1 MKIARLVS
9 LLILTATPAA
19 FGADAGGMVLYSGD
33 VLGEVEP
40 CGCRVNPA
48 GGVVRRSGLLARLTK
63 EKKGPF
69 LQVDAGD
76 FLYEAKDF
84 PESLAERS
92 KIQAQALIRAHE
104 RMGLDV
110 IVPGEKDLALG
121 LPMLRNLFE
130 KSKTKIL
137 AANLRWEGKAMF
149 PGSAVFELKTGAA
162 KGTRIAVIGLVGESV
177 GYPSP
182 LTVESRIAAFERE
195 KAALEGKFDHLVV
208 VSHSGMEADLELA
221 KKSKGIALIV
231 GAHTQSFTQ
240 EPVIENGVP
249 IVQAS
254 YRGQHVGAV
263 PLSTIAKSETF
274 SLYEMNDSYEKEASP
289 EIRKITERLKKDIA
303 ESEKKLLKKPSR

>member
-1 MKIARLVS
+1 MNIARLAS
-9 LLILTATPAA
+9 LLLFTAATPAFA
-19 FGADAGGMVLYSGD
+19 AESGGAILYSGD

-76 FLYEAKDF
+76 FLFEGKDL

-92 KIQAQALIRAHE
+92 KIQAQALVRAHE

-110 IVPGEKDLALG
+110 FVPGEKDLALG

-137 AANLRWEGKAMF
+137 TANLRWEGKPVF
-149 PGSAVFELKTGAA
+149 PGSAIFELKTGAG
-162 KGTRIAVIGLVGESV
+162 KVVRIGVVGLVGETV

-182 LTVESRIAAFERE
+182 LTVEPRLAAFERE
-195 KAALEGKFDHLVV
+195 KAALDGKVDQIVI

-221 KKSKGIALIV
+221 KKTKGVALIV

-240 EPVIENGVP
+240 EPVVENGIP

-254 YRGQHVGAV
+254 YRGQHVGFI
-263 PLSTIAKSETF
+263 PLETLGKPESF
-274 SLYEMNDSYEKEASP
+274 SLYEMDDSYEKEASS

-303 ESEKKLLKKPSR
+303 GSEKKLLKKPSR